1 MSMRN
6 QMTSPDTDADL
17 ALPGMVASF
26 PRTRVVV
33 VIKHLFVT
41 LAWRTREQRE
51 RE

>member
-6 QMTSPDTDADL
+6 QITSLNTDADF

-26 PRTRVVV
+26 PHTRVI

-41 LAWRTREQRE
+41 LLWRTRWQRE